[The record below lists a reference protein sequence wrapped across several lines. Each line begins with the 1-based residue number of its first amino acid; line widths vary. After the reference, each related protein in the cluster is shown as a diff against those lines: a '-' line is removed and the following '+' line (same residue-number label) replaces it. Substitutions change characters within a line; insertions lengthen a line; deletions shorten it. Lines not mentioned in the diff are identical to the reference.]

1 MAENTTTNTK
11 EKKEYKAPK
20 LEKKK
25 VRIED
30 LRSSGASVEVV
41 GLASVSKAVQ
51 STVIEMDR
59 TQVRFLVD
67 NYYQTQDQR
76 KAADNQVRALIQ
88 GYDKS
93 LESSSMTE
101 EDETDSMEPMQYVPS
116 AMVWLAANKR
126 SEETQIKK
134 MLDAYT
140 DSDPLGRWLKATI
153 GIGPVIAAG
162 LMSYFDINKAE
173 HFSQFWSYAGLNDNN
188 TPWLGREKSA
198 KWVSEWLKAHP
209 DANKK
214 DLGTD
219 IVVDAC
225 AAHHRTY
232 ETSIRQATDK
242 DSGLITASSVQA
254 WLAKPPYNR
263 ELKTLCWKIG
273 QSFLKVKNKKNSLYG
288 RLLNTRLVYEK
299 QKNENGDYAEQAA
312 NILKTKTFKNQ
323 QAKKVYESGKLP
335 DGHILSRCLRHTTKI
350 FIAHLFEAM
359 YFEKYGEEPP
369 RPYAIEYLGHVD
381 VIPPEVDYHEY
392 F

>member
-1 MAENTTTNTK
+1 MANKTTEK

-20 LEKKK
+20 LTNKKK
-25 VRIED
+25 VKIED
-30 LRSSGASVEVV
+30 LRESGASVEVV
-41 GLASVSKAVQ
+41 GLASVSKSVQ
-51 STVIEMDR
+51 SAVIEMDR
-59 TQVRFLVD
+59 SQVRFLVD

-76 KAADNQVRALIQ
+76 KMADNQVRALKQ

-101 EDETDSMEPMQYVPS
+101 EEQTDNMEPIDYVPS

-140 DSDPLGRWLKATI
+140 DSDPLGQWLKATI

-162 LMSYFDINKAE
+162 LMSYFDIDKAQ

-188 TPWLGREKSA
+188 TPWLGREKAS
-198 KWVSEWLKAHP
+198 KWVSEWMKNHP

-225 AAHHRTY
+225 ADHHRTY
-232 ETSIRQATDK
+232 ESSVHQAIDK
-242 DSGLITASSVQA
+242 KTGKITPASVQA
-254 WLAKPPYNR
+254 WLAKPPYNTS
-263 ELKTLCWKIG
+263 LKTLCWKIG
-273 QSFLKVKNKKNSLYG
+273 QSFLKVKNKKDSLYG

-299 QKNENGDYAEQAA
+299 EKNANGDYAEQAKR
-312 NILKTKTFKNQ
+312 ILETKKFSNQ
-323 QAKKVYESGKLP
+323 EVKKIYESGRLP
-335 DGHILSRCLRHTTKI
+335 DGHILARCLRHTTKI

-359 YFEKYGEEPP
+359 YYEKYGEEPP

-381 VIPPEVDYHEY
+381 VIPPEVDYHKY